1 MTGVERLRELAREQ
15 EERSWSAV
23 TKVRARLM
31 REIADQI
38 EREHAED
45 AEDAETAAWVR
56 GHGGL
61 DALKRRVD
69 AALYY
74 ESVAKVLL
82 SRLGALNAADEPV
95 AAREAMDRLEGRA
108 TPEGYAWPR
117 DEHGVKVLVGSHFV
131 DELERVHIV
140 TSIRFLKGEVAL
152 HWNPEEPEECM
163 WLRPGERVRRP
174 VRMAFDA
181 DGEEVRERCD
191 VWWIC
196 EGDERGVH
204 AERLRVEAV
213 RTDGLVECSPYN
225 GGTGVSLDS
234 SELYVNRPVLAAD
247 GWPLCEGETAY
258 LVVTGTPVKVR
269 TIFSDDV
276 VDCVKPD
283 TGEDAGHP
291 AARDLTHERPDS
303 WERLEE
309 DATRN
314 PFDYCK
320 DAGIDVPDP
329 RDGIFISDVIEPF
342 AKDLVRRAKALAE
355 RDA

>member
-1 MTGVERLRELAREQ
+1 MTGIERLRELIESYRKGNECDGIECGGLSCGECMAKNVLEP
-15 EERSWSAV
+15 
-23 TKVRARLM
+23 
-31 REIADQI
+31 IADQI
-38 EREHAED
+38 EREH

-82 SRLGALNAADEPV
+82 SRLGALNAADEPA

-117 DEHGVKVLVGSHFV
+117 DERGEKVLVGSDFV

-163 WLRPGERVRRP
+163 CLHPGERVRRP
-174 VRMAFDA
+174 APKVLDA
-181 DGEEVRERCD
+181 DGMEIRVGDTVWDVDSGTEYEV
-191 VWWIC
+191 VGIHT
-196 EGDERGVH
+196 DEDSPV
-204 AERLRVEAV
+204 RVM
-213 RTDGLVECSPYN
+213 RTDD
-225 GGTGVSLDS
+225 TH
-234 SELYVNRPVLAAD
+234 LAKA
-247 GWPLCEGETAY
+247 T
-258 LVVTGTPVKVR
+258 
-269 TIFSDDV
+269 
-276 VDCVKPD
+276 KPSQ
-283 TGEDAGHP
+283 
-291 AARDLTHERPDS
+291 LTHERPDS

-309 DATRN
+309 DATIS
-314 PFDYCK
+314 PDAYCVK
-320 DAGIDVPDP
+320 RGID
-329 RDGIFISDVIEPF
+329 FSDVDGRHRVLDEVTERM
-342 AKDLVRRAKALAE
+342 ARDLVRRAKALAE